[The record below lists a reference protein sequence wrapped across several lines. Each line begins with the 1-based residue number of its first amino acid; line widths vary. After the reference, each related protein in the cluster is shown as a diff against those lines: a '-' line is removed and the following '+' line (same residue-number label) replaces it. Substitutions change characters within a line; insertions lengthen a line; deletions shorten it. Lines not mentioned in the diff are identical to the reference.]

1 MGLVNKNVANLTV
14 KLEEILSERNKVL
27 VINLG
32 IFVAMVCIVIFD
44 EFTEFNSNHSPNI
57 ADISKLEKVFF

>member
-1 MGLVNKNVANLTV
+1 VNKNVANLTV

-32 IFVAMVCIVIFD
+32 IFVAITMY
-44 EFTEFNSNHSPNI
+44 
-57 ADISKLEKVFF
+57 